1 MRQVLLYLLA
11 MWKSALC
18 SHKYRTMSSRPCGS
32 DWSSKTGVFN
42 KNLKAGGPER
52 SRVGLGDMVDISAMA
67 DEGRHNAE
75 VPSSCGTPEC
85 CHYRHSSPSPTP
97 STTPTPSSSPI
108 TCSTPKRS
116 GSLDDVSIELH
127 HALGLA
133 VGAVLRQQGFHH
145 LQIKGLILV
154 LETKADWLRMK
165 MFNDL

>member
-32 DWSSKTGVFN
+32 DCSSKTRAFN

-52 SRVGLGDMVDISAMA
+52 SRVGLGDMVDIRAMA
-67 DEGRHNAE
+67 DEGSHNAE

-97 STTPTPSSSPI
+97 STTPTPSSSQSPAAHQSAVAPSM
-108 TCSTPKRS
+108 TCPSNFTTPS
-116 GSLDDVSIELH
+116 VSLSAPYSVSR
-127 HALGLA
+127 
-133 VGAVLRQQGFHH
+133 VFTTCR
-145 LQIKGLILV
+145 
-154 LETKADWLRMK
+154 
-165 MFNDL
+165 

>member
-1 MRQVLLYLLA
+1 M
-11 MWKSALC
+11 
-18 SHKYRTMSSRPCGS
+18 
-32 DWSSKTGVFN
+32 FN
-42 KNLKAGGPER
+42 KNLEAGGPER

-97 STTPTPSSSPI
+97 FTSPTPSSSPI

-133 VGAVLRQQGFHH
+133 VGAVLRQQGFYH

-165 MFNDL
+165 MFNDLQIPPRDHFLQLQSKVLTYNVCL